1 MHVPATPPVVTLRK
15 LRSSDLELVRT
26 WLDEPHVARWYLLG
40 STAEREL
47 EDLRACLAGT
57 EPTHLLTVV
66 DDDRPIGWCQWYHC
80 ADYPDHAAAIDAR
93 PGDIG
98 IDYAIGDPSYIGRG
112 VGTELVSLL
121 VDHVR
126 DLHPSPGSSPTRRR
140 RTSLPA
146 GLLRTTGSRCSA
158 CARLPPSRRTISWPS
173 TGWRQL
179 AGTRRREPTGD
190 RDLAVVPFPGI
201 GSAVPYRSA

>member
-1 MHVPATPPVVTLRK
+1 MVTLRK

-126 DLHPSPGSSPTRRR
+126 DLHPVSGVIADPQAAHVASRRALAHNGFALLGVRPVATEPTDHLMAIYRLEAAGWHPPTRSR
-140 RTSLPA
+140 PA
-146 GLLRTTGSRCSA
+146 TG
-158 CARLPPSRRTISWPS
+158 T
-173 TGWRQL
+173 
-179 AGTRRREPTGD
+179 
-190 RDLAVVPFPGI
+190 
-201 GSAVPYRSA
+201 